1 MCGMR
6 KIAAGVRV
14 QKGKRNMNTSGIF
27 DRMKGLFADLTG
39 KNRFGKEDFVLLKT
53 ALMLA
58 AVDGEVGAD
67 EVGRFKELAEKCRGY
82 NGESFEVLWEQALR
96 SAGYLLIQSR
106 FLGEDEIAEAFV
118 KEAEKDFVG
127 TVVLETKDEH
137 ARAFELLDRMAM
149 ADGDYSKVERACIA
163 ALAKRVKVARDQ
175 AIAERYPRASRFDVG
190 K

>member
-1 MCGMR
+1 
-6 KIAAGVRV
+6 
-14 QKGKRNMNTSGIF
+14 MNTNGIF

-67 EVGRFKELAEKCRGY
+67 EVGRFKELAAKCRGY
-82 NGESFEVLWEQALR
+82 NGESFEALWEHALR

-106 FLGEDEIAEAFV
+106 FLGTEELAAAFV
-118 KEAEKDFVG
+118 AEAEKDFVG
-127 TVVLETKDEH
+127 TVSLETKEER

-149 ADGDYSKVERACIA
+149 ADGDYSEIERTCIA
-163 ALAKRVKVARDQ
+163 ALATKVKSARDK
-175 AIAERYPRASRFDVG
+175 AIAERFSRAASFG
-190 K
+190 N